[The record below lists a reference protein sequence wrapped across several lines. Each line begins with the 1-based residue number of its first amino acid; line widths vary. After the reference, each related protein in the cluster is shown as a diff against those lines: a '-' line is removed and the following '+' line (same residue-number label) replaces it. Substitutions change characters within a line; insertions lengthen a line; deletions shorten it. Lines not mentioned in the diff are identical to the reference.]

1 MKDFLNYSL
10 LNHNTFGMDVKAKR
24 YVEYDTEEE
33 LEVLIPTLSGE
44 LLHIGGGSNLLFKA
58 DFEGTVLHSA
68 IHGIEKQ
75 TLPLPSLQGGSG
87 IPTNEQGNSLSSV
100 GETGMGSVLVRVGA
114 GVVWDDF
121 VAWAVE
127 RGLGG
132 VENLSLIP
140 GEVGASAV
148 QNIGAYGVE
157 AKDVIALVEAVDLKT
172 GEKRIFTNAECQYAY
187 RQSIF
192 KNELKGKYAIT
203 YVTYR
208 LQKNPQLKLD
218 YGNLRAVLEQDLLH
232 GENRPALGLVRQA
245 IIDIRNAKLP
255 DPKVQGNAG
264 SFFMNPVVS
273 REKFLSL
280 QKDYPQMPFYEVEG
294 GVKIPAGWMID
305 QCGWRGKSLG
315 RAGVHDKQ
323 ALVLVNLGGATSD
336 EIIRLCNTICKDVH
350 DKFDIDIHPEVNLI

>member
-1 MKDFLNYSL
+1 MKEYKDYSL

-24 YVEYDTEEE
+24 YVEYDSEEE
-33 LEVLIPTLSGE
+33 LKNLIPTLDGE
-44 LLHIGGGSNLLFKA
+44 VLHIGGGSNLLFKGN
-58 DFEGTVLHSA
+58 FEGTILHSA
-68 IHGIEKQ
+68 ICGIE
-75 TLPLPSLQGGSG
+75 
-87 IPTNEQGNSLSSV
+87 ELSTVNCQLSTAK
-100 GETGMGSVLVRVGA
+100 GEVLVRVGA
-114 GVVWDDF
+114 GEVWDDF

-157 AKDVIALVEAVDLKT
+157 AKDVIALVEAVDLQS
-172 GEKRIFTNAECQYAY
+172 GEKRIFAPQECDYAY

-192 KNELKGKYAIT
+192 KKQLKGRYAIT

-208 LQKNPQLKLD
+208 LQKTPQLKLD
-218 YGNLRAVLEQDLLH
+218 YGNLRTVLTNQSTVNSQLSI
-232 GENRPALGLVRQA
+232 RQVRQA

-280 QKDYPQMPFYEVEG
+280 QKDYPQMPYYEVEG

-305 QCGWRGKSLG
+305 QCGWKGKALG

-323 ALVLVNLGGATSD
+323 ALVLVNLGGASSE
-336 EIIRLCNTICKDVH
+336 EIITLCNTICKDVY
-350 DKFDIDIHPEVNLI
+350 DKFGIDIHPEVNLI

>member
-1 MKDFLNYSL
+1 MKEYKDYSL

-24 YVEYDTEEE
+24 YVEYDNEEE
-33 LEVLIPTLSGE
+33 LKALIPTLSGE
-44 LLHIGGGSNLLFKA
+44 VLHMGGGSNLLFKG

-68 IHGIEKQ
+68 IKGIEVVDE
-75 TLPLPSLQGGSG
+75 SAESA
-87 IPTNEQGNSLSSV
+87 
-100 GETGMGSVLVRVGA
+100 LVRAGA
-114 GVVWDDF
+114 GEVWDDF
-121 VAWAVE
+121 VAWTVE
-127 RGLGG
+127 RGYGG

-157 AKDVIALVEAVDLKT
+157 AKDVIALVEAIDLSN
-172 GEKRIFTNAECQYAY
+172 GQKRVFGTEECNYAY

-192 KNELKGKYAIT
+192 KNALKGKYAIT

-208 LQKNPQLKLD
+208 LQKQPVLKLD
-218 YGNLRAVLEQDLLH
+218 YGNIRAVLGDNGQHTISD
-232 GENRPALGLVRQA
+232 VRQA

-273 REKFLSL
+273 REKFLSI

-305 QCGWRGKSLG
+305 QCGWKGKSLG

-336 EIIRLCNTICKDVH
+336 EIITLCNTICKDVNE
-350 DKFDIDIHPEVNLI
+350 KFGIDIHPEVNLI

>member
-1 MKDFLNYSL
+1 MKDFTDYSL

-24 YVEYDTEEE
+24 YVEYDNEEE
-33 LEVLIPTLSGE
+33 LKAIILTLSGE
-44 LLHIGGGSNLLFKA
+44 VLHIGGGSNLLFKG
-58 DFEGTVLHSA
+58 DFDGTVLHSA
-68 IHGIEKQ
+68 IKGIEE
-75 TLPLPSLQGGSG
+75 LSG
-87 IPTNEQGNSLSSV
+87 TQLSTVNFQLSTS
-100 GETGMGSVLVRVGA
+100 EVLVRVGA
-114 GVVWDDF
+114 GEVWDDF

-127 RGLGG
+127 HGYGG

-157 AKDVIALVEAVDLKT
+157 AKDVIALVEAMDLSN
-172 GEKRIFTNAECQYAY
+172 GQKRVFRTEECCYAY

-208 LQKNPQLKLD
+208 LQKQPVLKLD
-218 YGNLRAVLEQDLLH
+218 YGNLKAVLENNSPNGD
-232 GENRPALGLVRQA
+232 NRPTRGLVNSQLSTKDVRQA

-273 REKFLSL
+273 REKFLSI

-305 QCGWRGKSLG
+305 QCGWKGKSLG
-315 RAGVHDKQ
+315 RAAVHDKQ

-336 EIIRLCNTICKDVH
+336 EILTLCHTICKDVKE
-350 DKFDIDIHPEVNLI
+350 KFGIDIHPEVNFI